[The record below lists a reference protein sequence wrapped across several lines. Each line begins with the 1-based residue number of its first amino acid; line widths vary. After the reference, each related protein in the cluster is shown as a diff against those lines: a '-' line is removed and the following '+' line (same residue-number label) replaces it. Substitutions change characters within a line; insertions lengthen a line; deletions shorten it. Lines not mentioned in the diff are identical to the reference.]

1 MYIFFYNDSGIDHTT
16 QMARIKLS
24 ANIRA
29 TRKLSLFRRAYHSN
43 KFKKNR
49 VWKFLNGRG
58 FLCHN
63 TKRQMQLHR
72 LGNTGEGFLYY
83 LEFPPPI
90 RRILAGF
97 ILSLK
102 IPRKK
107 ILDG

>member
-1 MYIFFYNDSGIDHTT
+1 
-16 QMARIKLS
+16 
-24 ANIRA
+24 
-29 TRKLSLFRRAYHSN
+29 
-43 KFKKNR
+43 
-49 VWKFLNGRG
+49 
-58 FLCHN
+58 
-63 TKRQMQLHR
+63 MQLHR

-90 RRILAGF
+90 RRILVGF